1 MIEILRAEVAE
12 AAAEAEAADLDWNSV
27 LLSVAVAVAV
37 LIVYSFDDTFSE
49 PTCSELSFYLITLEL
64 SFEKLRL
71 RLKQLMML
79 WEVDSDSLEL
89 ISWA

>member
-1 MIEILRAEVAE
+1 MMIEILRAEVAE

-27 LLSVAVAVAV
+27 LLSVAV
-37 LIVYSFDDTFSE
+37 LIVYSFDDTFSG
-49 PTCSELSFYLITLEL
+49 PTCSGLSFYLITLEL